1 MTSWDLDSALRVES
15 PLMFWKLDSSLR
27 VESPVKIEIFGFF
40 YQWNH
45 LQTDFLMCGVTRA
58 GIQPICA

>member
-1 MTSWDLDSALRVES
+1 MPFHIYVKGSHLPVEL
-15 PLMFWKLDSSLR
+15 PMMFWKLDFALR
-27 VESPVKIEIFGFF
+27 VESPVKIEISGFF

-58 GIQPICA
+58 GI